1 MSDAPGYNRIC
12 RIRMRLPR
20 ESRITIA
27 HPRRIRGATPRN
39 KTDRNTSRDCGIH
52 RQTPL
57 ILENERSSSQV
68 NAKRPLNEF
77 ENQEPFVGHL
87 PRYRLAR
94 FSSTRSISHRAALQ
108 VAVPGR
114 DPMPVPIR
122 AGGPFAGSPPA
133 ASDQNET
140 FASPLKIRP
149 AI

>member
-57 ILENERSSSQV
+57 ILENERSSQV

-77 ENQEPFVGHL
+77 ENQEPFVGHP

-114 DPMPVPIR
+114 GSDSCSHSSGWSIR
-122 AGGPFAGSPPA
+122 RKS
-133 ASDQNET
+133 S
-140 FASPLKIRP
+140 SRIRRRRSRRR
-149 AI
+149 